1 MAEVQ
6 IPSQLPLINFFV
18 LPCNA
23 NFDYSMKLPTT
34 NSEQEK
40 QLILRHYRDLLR
52 VSKWSR
58 EDGDIKEIRKAF
70 EIAAEAHKDM
80 RRKSGE
86 PYILHPLSVARIAA
100 EEIGLGTTSIVCA
113 LLHDVVEDT
122 HWTLKDIEREFGSKV
137 ADIINGLTKIS
148 DVSGQSNSVQ
158 AENFRKML
166 LTLSDDV
173 RVILIKLCDRLHN
186 MRTLNHMS
194 RKGQLKISSE
204 TSYLYA
210 PLAHRLGLYTIKT
223 ELEDLALK
231 YTQPIQ
237 YQQIKEKLNASK
249 DDRNR
254 YIRSFIKPIKAELEK
269 HNIEYTIKSRPK
281 SIFSILNKMEKQ
293 DVVFEQVYDL
303 FAVRIIIE
311 SDLEL
316 EKIKC
321 WNVYSIVTSI
331 FRPNPKRLRDWISNP
346 KGNGYESLHTTV
358 MGPEGK
364 WVEVQIRT
372 KRMDEIAE
380 KGYAAHWKYKESQSK
395 DSGLDQWL
403 THVREILE
411 SSEVNAIEFLDDFK
425 LNLFSKEVFVFTP
438 RGELKK
444 LPQNATA
451 LDFAFEIHSEI
462 GLSCLGAKV
471 NSKLVPISHILNN
484 GDQVEILTG
493 QNTKPSEKWLS
504 FAVTSKAKRDIRH
517 YLKEKERQQ
526 ADEGK
531 EILKRKFRTSK
542 VPFTSENLRALVAHY
557 KLVSEAELYRAIANE
572 VIPKTEI
579 KLKQIIKEAAK
590 KDAPRAASP
599 NKAPAPKPKKNQEL
613 IIGDSADLELDY
625 SFAKCCNPIAGDP
638 VMGFVTVKEGIKI
651 HRTKCKNAIQLMSAY
666 GHRIISARWA
676 GQRPTEVWFEVPI
689 RITGVDGVGL
699 VSKVTNVISKE
710 LKVNMKSISFEA
722 RDGTFVGHVIVEIRD
737 TNHLD
742 HLISNLRKVD
752 KHVKVVRTDI
762 PEEFN

>member
-1 MAEVQ
+1 MR
-6 IPSQLPLINFFV
+6 LPE
-18 LPCNA
+18 
-23 NFDYSMKLPTT
+23 T
-34 NSEQEK
+34 NTEK
-40 QLILRHYRDLLR
+40 ENQLILRHYRQLLR

-58 EDGDIKEIRKAF
+58 EEGDIKEIRKAF

-86 PYILHPLSVARIAA
+86 PYIIHPLSVARIAA

-122 HWTLKDIEREFGSKV
+122 HWTLEGIRKEFGDKV

-148 DVSGQSNSVQ
+148 DVAGQSSSAQ

-186 MRTLNHMS
+186 MRTLNAMS

-210 PLAHRLGLYTIKT
+210 PLAHRLGLYAIKT

-231 YTQPIQ
+231 YMQPQ
-237 YQQIKEKLNASK
+237 TYKEITDKLKATK
-249 DDRNR
+249 DERNR
-254 YIRSFIKPIKAELEK
+254 YIRSFIKPIKAELDK
-269 HNIEYTIKSRPK
+269 HDISYTVKSRPK
-281 SIFSILNKMEKQ
+281 SISSILNKMEKQ
-293 DVVFEQVYDL
+293 DVAFEQVYDL
-303 FAVRIIIE
+303 FAVRIIID
-311 SDLEL
+311 SAPDM

-331 FRPNPKRLRDWISNP
+331 YHPNPKRLRDWISNP

-358 MGPEGK
+358 MGPEGT

-372 KRMDEIAE
+372 TRMDEIAE
-380 KGYAAHWKYKESQSK
+380 KGYAAHWKYKESASK
-395 DSGLDQWL
+395 ESGLDQWL

-411 SSEVNAIEFLDDFK
+411 SSEESAIEFLDDFK

-438 RGELKK
+438 KGELIK

-462 GLSCLGAKV
+462 GLSCMGAKV
-471 NSKLVPISHILNN
+471 NSKLIPISQVLNS
-484 GDQVEILTG
+484 GDQVEVLTSPI
-493 QNTKPSEKWLS
+493 TKPSEKWLG
-504 FAVTSKAKRDIRH
+504 FVVTSKAKRDIRH
-517 YLKEKERQQ
+517 YLKEEERKL
-526 ADEGK
+526 AEEGK

-542 VPFTSENLRALVAHY
+542 VPFTSENLRHLVAHY
-557 KLVSEAELYRAIANE
+557 KLISEADLYRTVASE

-579 KLKQIIKEAAK
+579 QLKKILQEFNK
-590 KDAPRAASP
+590 KGSPRHSP
-599 NKAPAPKPKKNQEL
+599 SKAPATKAKPSSEL
-613 IIGDSADLELDY
+613 IIGDSEDLELDY
-625 SFAKCCNPIAGDP
+625 SFAKCCNPIAGDS
-638 VMGFVTVKEGIKI
+638 VMGFVTVNQGIKI
-651 HRTKCKNAIQLMSAY
+651 HRTKCKNAIQLMSNY

-676 GQRPTEVWFEVPI
+676 GQIPKEVWFEVPI
-689 RITGVDGVGL
+689 RITGVDSVGL
-699 VSKVTNVISKE
+699 VSNITTIISQE
-710 LKVNMKSISFEA
+710 LGVNMKSISFEA
-722 RDGTFVGHVIVEIRD
+722 KDGTFLGRLTVEIRD

-742 HLISNLRKVD
+742 HLINNLRKVD
-752 KHVKVVRTDI
+752 KHIKVVRTDI
-762 PEEFN
+762 PEEA

>member
-1 MAEVQ
+1 M
-6 IPSQLPLINFFV
+6 S
-18 LPCNA
+18 

-34 NSEQEK
+34 NSEQDK
-40 QLILRHYRDLLR
+40 QLILRHYRQLLR

-58 EDGDIKEIRKAF
+58 EEGDIKEIRKAF
-70 EIAAEAHKDM
+70 EVAADAHKDM

-122 HWTLKDIEREFGSKV
+122 EWTLEGIKQEFGEKV

-148 DVSGQSNSVQ
+148 DVSGQSSSVQ

-194 RKGQLKISSE
+194 RRGQLKISSE

-210 PLAHRLGLYTIKT
+210 PLAHRLGLYKIKT

-231 YTQPIQ
+231 YTQPIK
-237 YQQIKEKLNASK
+237 YQELKGKLNASK
-249 DDRNR
+249 DERSK
-254 YIRSFIKPIKAELEK
+254 YIRSFIRPIKSELEK
-269 HNIEYTIKSRPK
+269 HKIEYVIKSRPK

-293 DVVFEQVYDL
+293 DVAFEQVYDL
-303 FAVRIIIE
+303 FAVRIIID
-311 SDLEL
+311 SDIEL

-372 KRMDEIAE
+372 TRMDEIAE
-380 KGYAAHWKYKESQSK
+380 KGYAAHWKYKESAVK
-395 DSGLDQWL
+395 ESGLDQWL

-411 SSEVNAIEFLDDFK
+411 SSDESAIEFLDDFK
-425 LNLFSKEVFVFTP
+425 LNLFSKEVFIFTP

-462 GLSCLGAKV
+462 GLTCIGAKV
-471 NSKLVPISHILNN
+471 NSKLVPISHVLNN
-484 GDQVEILTG
+484 GDQVEILTSP
-493 QNTKPSEKWLS
+493 NTRPSEKWLS
-504 FAVTSKAKRDIRH
+504 FVVTTKAKRDVRH
-517 YLKEKERQQ
+517 FLKEEERVQ
-526 ADEGK
+526 AEEGK

-542 VPFTSENLRALVAHY
+542 IAFTSENLRHLVAHY
-557 KLVSEAELYRAIANE
+557 KLMSEADLYRAIASE
-572 VIPKTEI
+572 AIPKTEI
-579 KLKQIIKEAAK
+579 KLKQIIKDVSKKEISRKAVPVKSQAK
-590 KDAPRAASP
+590 AKQTS
-599 NKAPAPKPKKNQEL
+599 EL
-613 IIGDSADLELDY
+613 IIGDTEGLELEY
-625 SFAKCCNPIAGDP
+625 SFAQCCNPIAGDP
-638 VMGFVTVKEGIKI
+638 VMGFVTVKEGVKI
-651 HRTKCKNAIQLMSAY
+651 HRTKCKNAIQLMSNY

-676 GQRPTEVWFEVPI
+676 GQIPKEVWFEVPI
-689 RITGVDGVGL
+689 KIIGVDSIGL
-699 VSKVTNVISKE
+699 VSKVTTIISQE
-710 LKVNMKSISFEA
+710 LKVNMKSLSFEA
-722 RDGTFVGHVIVEIRD
+722 RDGTFIGRVIVEIRNA
-737 TNHLD
+737 NHLD
-742 HLISNLRKVD
+742 HLISNLQKVD

-762 PEEFN
+762 PEEFD